1 MCAQQRTVTFKGNP
15 LALVGIPV
23 AAGAPAPPFAV
34 LATDLSP
41 VTQDMLK
48 GKVTVIIT
56 VPSLDTPV
64 CDTEGRRFNKEAVA
78 LGANVQ
84 VVCISVD
91 LPFAQ
96 GRWCGAAGITRVL
109 TLSDHRDLSFGM
121 AYGVVLK
128 DLRLLTRAVF
138 VIDAGGVVRYTE
150 LVPEI
155 TREPDYD
162 AALAAV
168 KNLAK

>member
-1 MCAQQRTVTFKGNP
+1 MANAQRTVTFQGNP
-15 LALVGIPV
+15 LVLAGSPATVGT
-23 AAGAPAPPFAV
+23 AAPAFSV

-41 VTQDMLK
+41 VTQDVLK
-48 GKVTVIIT
+48 GRTTVILT

-64 CDTEGRRFNKEAVA
+64 CDTETRRFNKEATS
-78 LGANVQ
+78 LGPQ
-84 VVCISVD
+84 IQILCISVD

-96 GRWCGAAGITRVL
+96 GRWCGAANIKNVL
-109 TLSDHRDLSFGM
+109 ALSDHRDLSFGM

-138 VIDAGGVVRYTE
+138 IVDTGGGVRYIE

-155 TREPDYD
+155 TKEPDYD

-168 KNLAK
+168 KGIKQ

>member
-1 MCAQQRTVTFKGNP
+1 MAPPQRTVTFQGNP
-15 LALVGIPV
+15 LILAGTPV
-23 AAGAPAPPFAV
+23 AVGAVAPAFTV

-41 VTQDMLK
+41 ITQDVLK
-48 GKVTVIIT
+48 GKTSVIIT

-64 CDTEGRRFNKEAVA
+64 CDIETRRFNKEATA
-78 LGANVQ
+78 LGAQVQ
-84 VVCISVD
+84 VLCISAD

-96 GRWCGAAGITRVL
+96 SRWCGAADVKNVRA
-109 TLSDHRDLSFGM
+109 LSDHRDLSFGM

-138 VIDAGGVVRYTE
+138 IIDAGGIARYIE

-155 TREPDYD
+155 TKEPDYD
-162 AALAAV
+162 AALAAT
-168 KNLAK
+168 KGITQ